1 MQTTDFTG
9 TYDYEKEEA
18 LCEANY
24 LIEQVE
30 DGSLSLAQLP
40 LEIESARIHWRK
52 SLNNPESFADFDA
65 HFTAT
70 LNAYMEF
77 AK

>member
-1 MQTTDFTG
+1 MQTADFTG

-24 LIEQVE
+24 LIDQVE
-30 DGSLSLAQLP
+30 DGSITIDRLS
-40 LEIESARIHWRK
+40 LEIERARAHWRK
-52 SLNNPESFADFDA
+52 SLGDPQSFADFDA

-70 LNAYMEF
+70 LNAYMES

>member
-24 LIEQVE
+24 LIEQVK
-30 DGSLSLAQLP
+30 DGSLLLVQLP
-40 LEIESARIHWRK
+40 LEIERARIHWRK

-70 LNAYMEF
+70 LNAYMGL

>member
-30 DGSLSLAQLP
+30 DGSLTIDQLP
-40 LEIESARIHWRK
+40 LKIERARIHWRK
-52 SLNNPESFADFDA
+52 YLNNSESFADFDA

-70 LNAYMEF
+70 LNAYMES